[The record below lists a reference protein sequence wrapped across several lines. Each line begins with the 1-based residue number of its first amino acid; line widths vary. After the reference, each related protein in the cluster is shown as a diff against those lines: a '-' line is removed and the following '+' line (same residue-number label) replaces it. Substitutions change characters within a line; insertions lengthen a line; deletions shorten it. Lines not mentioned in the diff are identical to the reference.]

1 MAENSG
7 PDVDRLDQ
15 INTTENVKL
24 ISTFDFTTF
33 YNNLPHKD
41 LVTVTLFDL
50 INFGFNRGLKKN
62 N

>member
-41 LVTVTLFDL
+41 LVTVTLWFD
-50 INFGFNRGLKKN
+50 
-62 N
+62 